1 MGRLLMPKAEKHTA
15 SGKSFG
21 SQPGTDVAKL
31 GRKEFDE
38 ALARLQVELVKLQEW
53 VKFKGLKI
61 VIVFEGRDAAGKGGV
76 IKRLTERVS
85 PRVFRVVALPAPSE
99 REKTQ
104 MYIQRYLPHLPAAG
118 EVVLFDRSWY
128 NRAGVERVMGFCTEE
143 DVQKFLKQCPDWER
157 TVIDSGIIL

>member
-15 SGKSFG
+15 SRKSSG

-76 IKRLTERVS
+76 SSDLPSASVPGYSGSWRS
-85 PRVFRVVALPAPSE
+85 PRRLSARRPRCICSA
-99 REKTQ
+99 T
-104 MYIQRYLPHLPAAG
+104 
-118 EVVLFDRSWY
+118 
-128 NRAGVERVMGFCTEE
+128 
-143 DVQKFLKQCPDWER
+143 
-157 TVIDSGIIL
+157 